1 MMMMMMMHVDTQPEE
16 RMRKFQSKLNHWK
29 LLIWTSIVPTNEVD
43 TSVIS
48 LNLVG
53 SDFSPTNVHR
63 RPGTEP
69 KI

>member
-1 MMMMMMMHVDTQPEE
+1 MMMTTMMMMHVDTQFEE
-16 RMRKFQSKLNHWK
+16 RMRKFHSKINYWK

-53 SDFSPTNVHR
+53 SNFNPTNVHR
-63 RPGTEP
+63 RLY
-69 KI
+69 